1 MRLSGYRFGRVE
13 VDGVPHHEDLWV
25 CGERVGPWWR
35 REGHRVHPEDLAE
48 ILEFSPEVVIIG
60 TGFSGMLKVTKE
72 VEALLSSRGIEL
84 FALPTKEAVELY
96 NELARKKRVA
106 VLLHLTC

>member
-1 MRLSGYRFGRVE
+1 M
-13 VDGVPHHEDLWV
+13 
-25 CGERVGPWWR
+25 
-35 REGHRVHPEDLAE
+35 
-48 ILEFSPEVVIIG
+48 VIIG